1 MKDVVWG
8 RLSLP
13 GRAVWVPGH
22 GTDRWVRSRCRTRAR
37 VGVTEACGRERGVST
52 DCATVPGPREHGEGA
67 RGHAGKPPGQEAA
80 RHARVPGVRA
90 PPGGARG
97 GRRACAA
104 LVE

>member
-52 DCATVPGPREHGEGA
+52 NCATVPGPREHGEGA
-67 RGHAGKPPGQEAA
+67 RGHAGEPRVRRRRGTLVCQVCAHPREVPAA
-80 RHARVPGVRA
+80 GGVHARR
-90 PPGGARG
+90 
-97 GRRACAA
+97 
-104 LVE
+104 